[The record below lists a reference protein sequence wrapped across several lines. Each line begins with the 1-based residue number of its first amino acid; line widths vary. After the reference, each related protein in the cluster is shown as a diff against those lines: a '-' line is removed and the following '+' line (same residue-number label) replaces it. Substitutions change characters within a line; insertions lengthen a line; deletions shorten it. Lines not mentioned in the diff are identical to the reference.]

1 VVIVDTSVWID
12 FLNGTTTPETQWL
25 DLRLDTD
32 RFGLTTIILAEVL
45 QGLRDDREAA
55 LVEAELLRFEVV
67 QIPDARLAAAA
78 ARNYR
83 ALRARGRTIR
93 KTIDCLIAT
102 YCIEHGHALLH
113 TDRDY
118 DAFEEHLGLT
128 VVRP

>member
-25 DLRLDTD
+25 DLRLDTE
-32 RFGLTTIILAEVL
+32 RFGLPTLILAEVL
-45 QGLRDDREAA
+45 QGLTDDREAA

-83 ALRARGRTIR
+83 TLRARGRTIR